1 MSRATAMM
9 RELLPMVLLW
19 IVSFVLFTE
28 VPSLLGY
35 ELSYS
40 SHPFLSA
47 LYYAAW
53 LGAFLGMYP
62 EFRERVQLSF
72 GSRWYLLTGAVLL
85 GATGFYTHII
95 PLITTPAE
103 ITAVVAAHPEAPFF
117 SYGPLYV
124 LPKTIEI
131 LFQQALVIE
140 SIYIVAAYTRRF
152 IVTSLTF
159 GLLFALIHIVSFI
172 YDPSPITIAM
182 VLVAGVA
189 GALMPYV
196 VLRVRNGVVY
206 SFALHWLFYALLA
219 FHFIATV

>member
-1 MSRATAMM
+1 MA
-9 RELLPMVLLW
+9 RELLPIIFLW
-19 IVSFVLFTE
+19 VMSFVFFTE
-28 VPSLLGY
+28 VPPLLGY

-62 EFRERVQLSF
+62 ECVERVRISF
-72 GSRWYLLTGAVLL
+72 GPRWYVLL
-85 GATGFYTHII
+85 GVVLVVATVFYTHVI
-95 PLITTPAE
+95 PFITTPAE

-131 LFQQALVIE
+131 FFQQVLVIE

-152 IVTSLTF
+152 LVTSLTF
-159 GLLFALIHIVSFI
+159 GLLFALIHIVSFV
-172 YDPSPITIAM
+172 YNPSPVTFSM
-182 VLVAGVA
+182 VGVA
-189 GALMPYV
+189 GLAGAMMPYL
-196 VLRVRNGVVY
+196 VLRVRSGVVFA
-206 SFALHWLFYALLA
+206 FALHWLFYVFLA
-219 FHFIATV
+219 VHFIATA